1 MEKAYRRDNYS
12 LDVPQASNERIS
24 RLDSEEDYLK
34 SEIDFLRRE
43 LEKVSRQNS
52 LSLIELKSYQEQ
64 QLSKL
69 FHDKESI
76 LQAEFDTIL
85 SLQRCLSKESDEC
98 SRLRQTILNYK
109 MEHSER
115 FSEMNVELERLVKEA
130 DYLRNQLISNCKD
143 EVRQYQNKVE
153 TKRLDYSKKIR
164 NIENYKHG
172 ELYDA
177 ENALE
182 KEERRI
188 KELEFELQD
197 LRAKVLAKN
206 NFSEG
211 ELEKIHTSLRS
222 TQRIA
227 EQQEVDLKAL
237 RVERDKA
244 RNEAR
249 DLEKDMNVAKRR
261 VESLRDENNVLKQ
274 QLKRVERL
282 TYGKS

>member
-1 MEKAYRRDNYS
+1 MEKAYRRDYYS
-12 LDVPQASNERIS
+12 LGASKASNERIS
-24 RLDSEEDYLK
+24 RLDSEEDCLNL
-34 SEIDFLRRE
+34 EIDSLRRE
-43 LEKVSRQNS
+43 LENVSRQNS
-52 LSLIELKSYQEQ
+52 LSLLELKSYQEQ

-69 FHDKESI
+69 FSDKESI

-85 SLQRCLSKESDEC
+85 SLQKYLSKESDEC

-115 FSEMNVELERLVKEA
+115 FSDMNIELERLVKEA
-130 DYLRNQLISNCKD
+130 DYLRNQLIRNCK
-143 EVRQYQNKVE
+143 EEARQYQNKVE

-182 KEERRI
+182 KEEI
-188 KELEFELQD
+188 KIKKLEFELQD
-197 LRAKVLAKN
+197 LRMKVLEKN

-222 TQRIA
+222 TQRVA
-227 EQQEVDLKAL
+227 EKQELDLKTL

-249 DLEKDMNVAKRR
+249 DQEKNMNITKRR
-261 VESLRDENNVLKQ
+261 MESLRDENNALKQ

-282 TYGKS
+282 KYGIN

>member
-1 MEKAYRRDNYS
+1 
-12 LDVPQASNERIS
+12 
-24 RLDSEEDYLK
+24 
-34 SEIDFLRRE
+34 
-43 LEKVSRQNS
+43 
-52 LSLIELKSYQEQ
+52 
-64 QLSKL
+64 
-69 FHDKESI
+69 
-76 LQAEFDTIL
+76 
-85 SLQRCLSKESDEC
+85 
-98 SRLRQTILNYK
+98 
-109 MEHSER
+109 
-115 FSEMNVELERLVKEA
+115 
-130 DYLRNQLISNCKD
+130 
-143 EVRQYQNKVE
+143 
-153 TKRLDYSKKIR
+153 LDYSKKIR

-227 EQQEVDLKAL
+227 EQQEADLKTL

-249 DLEKDMNVAKRR
+249 DQEKDMNIAKRR